1 MRAVR
6 AAPSVGAGLGANLGA
21 LRAIAGPLFL
31 ELGLGIAV
39 GVAGT
44 ALAARLSD
52 EAAAAFAL
60 ANHVAAMLFILF
72 RIVGAGVGVVVA
84 QGLGAGQRE
93 AADRV
98 ARATLG
104 AGTWIGAATA
114 GAAALGAEPLMRA
127 LSAPAGVLPLAVPL
141 LQSLALSM
149 VLDAW
154 NASMGSVLRAHLRA
168 RESLAV
174 IVAMQALQLVL
185 AAWWMPLFGLP
196 GFAYALLA
204 SRAFA
209 AGLHLWL
216 WRARLGLRVH
226 VADAWRLP
234 RRELAA
240 VLHIGL
246 PAAAENIV
254 YRLCFMASVAVAGG
268 LGAAALATQAY
279 ALQVSYAAVMFGL
292 AIGLSVEVVV
302 GHLVGAGRL
311 HEAHAL
317 VRRAL
322 AAGLGISVAA
332 TTLVALAAPVL
343 LRGFT
348 ADAQIVAAG
357 AVLLGWTVLLEP
369 GRTFNLVVINALRA
383 AGDTRY
389 PVVAGAASMV
399 IVLAGGSWLL
409 GQVLGLGL
417 VGVWIAYAADE
428 WLRGLLMW
436 RRWARQEWVP
446 HARATR
452 RRLRGSGAPG
462 LSGAATAPLAP
473 GPRPRP

>member
-1 MRAVR
+1 MSLPRSRPRPRPGHAG
-6 AAPSVGAGLGANLGA
+6 APARPG
-21 LRAIAGPLFL
+21 LRALAGPLFL

-39 GVAGT
+39 GVVGT

-52 EAAAAFAL
+52 EAAGAFAL

-84 QGLGAGQRE
+84 QSLGAGQR
-93 AADRV
+93 AGADAV

-104 AGTWIGAATA
+104 AGTWIGGATA
-114 GAAALGAEPLMRA
+114 LAAAFCAQPLMA
-127 LSAPAGVLPLAVPL
+127 LLSAPPGVLPLAVAL
-141 LQSLALSM
+141 LQALALSM

-154 NASMGSVLRAHLRA
+154 NACMGSVLRAHLRA

-185 AAWWMPLFGLP
+185 ALWWMPLHGLP
-196 GFAYALLA
+196 GFAWALLA
-204 SRAFA
+204 GRAFA
-209 AGLHLWL
+209 FVLHLAL
-216 WRARLGLRVH
+216 WRMRLGLRVRLS
-226 VADAWRLP
+226 DAWRLP

-246 PAAAENIV
+246 PAAAENIA
-254 YRLCFMASVAVAGG
+254 YRLCFMVSVAVAGG
-268 LGAAALATQAY
+268 LGSHALATQAY
-279 ALQVSYAAVMFGL
+279 ALQISYAAVMCGL

-322 AAGLGISVAA
+322 ATGLLISVGA
-332 TTLVALAAPVL
+332 TGALALAGPAL

-357 AVLLGWTVLLEP
+357 AALLWWTVLLEP

-383 AGDTRY
+383 TGDARY

-409 GQVLGLGL
+409 GRVLGLGL
-417 VGVWIAYAADE
+417 AGVWIAYAADE

-436 RRWARQEWVP
+436 RRWARQGWVP
-446 HARATR
+446 HARAAR
-452 RRLRGSGAPG
+452 RRVAGG
-462 LSGAATAPLAP
+462 GAAALEP
-473 GPRPRP
+473 GRGG

>member
-1 MRAVR
+1 VSVPPPSGSSGGASGASAPRPRGSTGREARA
-6 AAPSVGAGLGANLGA
+6 A
-21 LRAIAGPLFL
+21 LRALAGPLFL
-31 ELGLGIAV
+31 ELGLSIAV

-52 EAAAAFAL
+52 DAGAAFAL

-84 QGLGAGQRE
+84 HNLGAGQRE
-93 AADRV
+93 AADAV

-104 AGTWIGAATA
+104 AGSWIGGATA
-114 GAAALGAEPLMRA
+114 LAAALGAEPLLRA
-127 LSAPAGVLPLAVPL
+127 LSAPAQVLPLAVPL
-141 LQSLALSM
+141 LQALALSM

-174 IVAMQALQLVL
+174 IVAMQALQLLL
-185 AAWWMPLFGLP
+185 ALAWMPLFGLP
-196 GFAYALLA
+196 GYAFALLA

-209 AGLHLWL
+209 LALHLWL
-216 WRARLGLRVH
+216 WRARLGLRVRLP
-226 VADAWRLP
+226 DAWRLP

-246 PAAAENIV
+246 PAAAENIA
-254 YRLCFMASVAVAGG
+254 YRLSFMVSVAVAGG
-268 LGAAALATQAY
+268 LGASALATQAY
-279 ALQVSYAAVMFGL
+279 ALQISYAAVMCGL

-302 GHLVGAGRL
+302 GRLVGAAKL

-322 AAGLGISVAA
+322 ATGLLISVAA
-332 TTLVALAAPVL
+332 TLAVALAGPL
-343 LRGFT
+343 LLGAFT
-348 ADAQIVAAG
+348 ADARIVAAG
-357 AVLLGWTVLLEP
+357 AVLLWWTVLLEP

-389 PVVAGAASMV
+389 PVLAGAASMAL
-399 IVLAGGSWLL
+399 VLAGGSWLL

-436 RRWARQEWVP
+436 RRWARLGWVP
-446 HARATR
+446 HARAAR
-452 RRLRGSGAPG
+452 RRLRQ
-462 LSGAATAPLAP
+462 
-473 GPRPRP
+473 R